1 MMSSQT
7 RVLIAGAGPTGLG
20 AAWRLE
26 EIARLDGPSAEWT
39 LVEQLPECGGMA
51 RSESIDGYV
60 WDVGGHVLFP
70 HYRYFDDLLDELIDD
85 WEYVTPVR
93 GAWMWGRFVPYPV
106 QGNLSRFPV
115 ESRELVLS
123 ELSQPREGDPAT
135 FEDFLR
141 LQFGDT
147 LYREFFLPL
156 NLKMWA
162 THPSKMA
169 WHWANHRSGSQV
181 ANVPRVDVDTLRA
194 DIASGRDAPA
204 WDADTKIRYPA
215 TGGTG
220 RIWREL
226 ADRLPSERL
235 HFGTAVT
242 RILAHERRVELS
254 SGAMV
259 PYDHLITSI
268 PLDRLLRSIAD
279 RPDLAEFA
287 ERIRPAAVDVV
298 GVGLAGVPPECLADV
313 CSLYVPDPE
322 IAFWRITLLSN
333 YSAGC
338 VPASGAHWS
347 VLCEVNRGDD
357 RPRPDGP
364 VLDAVV
370 AGLERLGFIDRRNID
385 STWHRSISHGYPV
398 PRLDTCD
405 VLAEVEPELARLGI
419 VSRGRFGGWR
429 YHVSNQDH
437 AFMQGLEAVDRLLLA
452 VPEATYP
459 DDVAI
464 TYEDGR
470 RWS

>member
-1 MMSSQT
+1 MRPKT
-7 RVLIAGAGPTGLG
+7 GVLVVGAGPTGLG

-26 EIARLDGPSAEWT
+26 EIARLGGPRTEWT
-39 LVEQLPECGGMA
+39 LLEQSPGCGGMA

-70 HYRYFDDLLDELIDD
+70 HYRYFDDLLDELIDE
-85 WEYVTPVR
+85 WAYVTPVR

-106 QGNLSRFPV
+106 QGNLGRFPADV
-115 ESRELVLS
+115 REVILM
-123 ELSQPREGDPAT
+123 ELSQPRDGVPAT

-147 LYREFFLPL
+147 LHREFFLPL

-169 WHWANHRSGSQV
+169 WHWADHSSGSRV
-181 ANVPRVDVDTLRA
+181 ANVPRVDVAKIRA
-194 DIASGRDAPA
+194 DIAAGRDAPA

-215 TGGTG
+215 KGGTG

-226 ADRLPSERL
+226 TDRLPSDRL
-235 HFGTAVT
+235 HFGTEVT
-242 RILAHERRVELS
+242 RIHTQERRVELS
-254 SGAMV
+254 SGATV
-259 PYDHLITSI
+259 SYDHLITSI
-268 PLDRLLRSIAD
+268 PLDRLLRSIVDRAD
-279 RPDLAEFA
+279 LSELAD
-287 ERIRPAAVDVV
+287 RIRPAAVHVV
-298 GVGLAGVPPECLADV
+298 GVGLTGIPPDHLADV
-313 CSLYVPDPE
+313 CSLYVPDPG
-322 IAFWRITLLSN
+322 IAFWRLTVLSN
-333 YSAGC
+333 YSTGC
-338 VPASGAHWS
+338 VPSPGGHWS
-347 VLCEVNRGDD
+347 VLCEVNVGDD
-357 RPRPDGP
+357 RPAPKGP

-370 AGLERLGFIDRRNID
+370 AGLEQLGFIDRRNID

-398 PRLDTCD
+398 PRLDTHD
-405 VLAEVEPELARLGI
+405 ILAEVEPELARLGI

-452 VPEATYP
+452 APEATYP
-459 DDVAI
+459 DDVPI
-464 TYEDGR
+464 TYDDGR